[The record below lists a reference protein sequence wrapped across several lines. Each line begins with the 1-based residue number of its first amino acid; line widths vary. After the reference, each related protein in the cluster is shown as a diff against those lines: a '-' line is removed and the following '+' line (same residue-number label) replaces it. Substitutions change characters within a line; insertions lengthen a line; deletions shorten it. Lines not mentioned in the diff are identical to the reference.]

1 MTTGTHFPEE
11 HLTQSISRDQY
22 KEQEERLQD
31 ILNASLYKFSE
42 VLRGVLEVELPKII
56 KLNCCADNSCTAMKD
71 DNSLEKEGIDTLS
84 EIVVDILQ
92 ETFKN
97 LSEL

>member
-1 MTTGTHFPEE
+1 MTTGTHFPEGR
-11 HLTQSISRDQY
+11 LTQGVSGDQY
-22 KEQEERLQD
+22 KEQEERLQE
-31 ILNASLYKFSE
+31 ILNASLYRFSE
-42 VLRGVLEVELPKII
+42 VLRGVLEVELPKMI
-56 KLNCCADNSCTAMKD
+56 KLNSSTDSSQSTIKD
-71 DNSLEKEGIDTLS
+71 DSSLKKEGIDALS